1 MYITIEGTIGVGK
14 TTLTKLIADRI
25 GYMSFFENVDD
36 NPLLE
41 KFYKNPEKWA
51 FQNEMFFLVDRY
63 KQFKEL
69 DNKKNK
75 NIVSDFNYIKNL
87 IFAKKNLTKEEFTIF
102 EKTYEIFME
111 KSPSADLEILLIS
124 NLDTIKKR
132 IAKRGRKYEENI
144 DEDYL
149 KYLIDRYNIYAKE
162 NKNILV
168 IDAQKY
174 NFADNEDDKNIIID
188 MIKSKLEERNESK

>member
-69 DNKKNK
+69 DNKK
-75 NIVSDFNYIKNL
+75 IKILSQIL
-87 IFAKKNLTKEEFTIF
+87 I
-102 EKTYEIFME
+102 
-111 KSPSADLEILLIS
+111 ILKI
-124 NLDTIKKR
+124 
-132 IAKRGRKYEENI
+132 
-144 DEDYL
+144 
-149 KYLIDRYNIYAKE
+149 
-162 NKNILV
+162 
-168 IDAQKY
+168 
-174 NFADNEDDKNIIID
+174 
-188 MIKSKLEERNESK
+188 